1 MSNAVKVHVRDVA
14 LFERPVTLRLP
25 FRFGAATVTRCPQ
38 AFVRVGVDIGGRR
51 YEGASAEL
59 MVPKWFDK
67 SPELTH
73 EQNFEQL
80 REALRAAREAYTVA
94 GPAASPWQLSQ
105 GAGEACINTLVARGL
120 PRLAAQFGPALL
132 DKAVAD
138 AALRAAGQG
147 WCDGLRAGV
156 LGDPWSASLA
166 SLATTSPQQVTL
178 RHTVGLADR
187 LTPAD
192 DGADPQDGLPAT
204 LQDAIG
210 HYGLHHFKLKL
221 SGQPDADVDRLSRIG
236 AVLQAHARDWRV
248 TLDGNETFSDAQAL
262 GTFWRALCAAPAA
275 QPLLERTLLLEQPI
289 ARKAALAEPLH
300 GLGIAVP
307 VILDE
312 SDDHND
318 VLERGLAL
326 GYRGISS
333 KACKGIY
340 RSLHSAARIARE
352 PQRLL
357 LSGED
362 LTCQA
367 GLAVQQDTL
376 LAASLGVM
384 HIERN
389 GHHYVDGFGIA
400 PDAEAQAFAAAHAGL
415 YRADATGRPRLA
427 VQDGRLD
434 LSSLHTPG
442 FATAATPH
450 WDSLLPIR

>member
-1 MSNAVKVHVRDVA
+1 MLQMIMLGSGGLLTLALLFLAMSGPSQQKAYGRRLDELK
-14 LFERPVTLRLP
+14 ERHSGPGNSVEKQMRKLIAAKPVSSAEGRNSLIPSPELLALRLK
-25 FRFGAATVTRCPQ
+25 RTGKDWNLKSYVLVCLGMA
-38 AFVRVGVDIGGRR
+38 VGVAALLLVKGAPVLLALLAGMVLGLGLPHLFVGILIGRR
-51 YEGASAEL
+51 IAEFNVRFPDAIEL
-59 MVPKWFDK
+59 MVRGLRSGLPISETLGIVGESGSGKSTLARLVMALDK
-67 SPELTH
+67 PTAGTVKLNGRDLHMLGTRE
-73 EQNFEQL
+73 L
-80 REALRAAREAYTVA
+80 REARRDFQMVF
-94 GPAASPWQLSQ
+94 Q
-105 GAGEACINTLVARGL
+105 
-120 PRLAAQFGPALL
+120 
-132 DKAVAD
+132 
-138 AALRAAGQG
+138 
-147 WCDGLRAGV
+147 
-156 LGDPWSASLA
+156 DPYGSLH
-166 SLATTSPQQVTL
+166 P
-178 RHTVGLADR
+178 RHTVH
-187 LTPAD
+187 T
-192 DGADPQDGLPAT
+192 
-204 LQDAIG
+204 
-210 HYGLHHFKLKL
+210 
-221 SGQPDADVDRLSRIG
+221 
-236 AVLQAHARDWRV
+236 
-248 TLDGNETFSDAQAL
+248 
-262 GTFWRALCAAPAA
+262 
-275 QPLLERTLLLEQPI
+275 
-289 ARKAALAEPLH
+289 ALAEPLH

-427 VQDGRLD
+427 VQDGRLTCCPCSVVYC
-434 LSSLHTPG
+434 LVPTVPFSALHS
-442 FATAATPH
+442 AAKARSVICSTVPV
-450 WDSLLPIR
+450 PEIRR

>member
-1 MSNAVKVHVRDVA
+1 MTAAAVHVREVA

-38 AFVRVGVDIGGRR
+38 AFVRVGVDVGGRR
-51 YEGASAEL
+51 FYGASAEL

-80 REALRAAREAYTVA
+80 REALRGARQAYLGADT
-94 GPAASPWQLSQ
+94 AASAWQLSQ
-105 GAGEACINTLVARGL
+105 AAGDTAIQTLVARGL

-138 AALRAAGQG
+138 AVLRASGHD
-147 WCDGLRAGV
+147 WCAGLRAGV
-156 LGDPWSASLA
+156 LGDPWSSTFNIVRAL
-166 SLATTSPQQVTL
+166 QVTL

-192 DGADPQDGLPAT
+192 EGADPQDGLPAT
-204 LQDAIG
+204 LQDAIH

-221 SGQPDADVDRLSRIG
+221 CGQPDADVDRLSRIA
-236 AVLQAHARDWRV
+236 AVLASHAKNWRV

-262 GTFWRALCAAPAA
+262 GEFWRALAVAPAA
-275 QPLLERTLLLEQPI
+275 RPLLERTLLLEQPI
-289 ARKAALAEPLH
+289 ARKVALEQPIH
-300 GLGIAVP
+300 TLGIAVP

-312 SDDHND
+312 SDDHPD
-318 VLERGLAL
+318 VLERGVAL

-376 LAASLGVM
+376 LAASLGVT

-389 GHHYVDGFGIA
+389 GHHYVDGFGVA
-400 PDAEAQAFAAAHAGL
+400 PDAEAGDFAGAHAGL
-415 YRADATGRPRLA
+415 YSITQGRARLA
-427 VQDGRLD
+427 VHAGQLD
-434 LSSLHTPG
+434 LSSLHVPG
-442 FATAATPH
+442 FASAATPH
-450 WDSLLPIR
+450 WDSLQPIR

>member
-1 MSNAVKVHVRDVA
+1 MTAVAIHVREVA

-38 AFVRVGVDIGGRR
+38 AFVRVGLDVGGRR
-51 YEGASAEL
+51 FEGATAEL

-67 SPELTH
+67 SPGLTH

-80 REALRAAREAYTVA
+80 REALRGAREAYATA
-94 GPAASPWQLSQ
+94 GAVASPWQLSQ
-105 GAGEACINTLVARGL
+105 VAGDAAIDALVARGL
-120 PRLAAQFGPALL
+120 PRLAAQFGAALL

-147 WCDGLRAGV
+147 WCNGLRAGV
-156 LGDPWSASLA
+156 LGDPFSSTLPITEA
-166 SLATTSPQQVTL
+166 QQVTL

-192 DGADPQDGLPAT
+192 EGTDPQDGLPAT
-204 LQDAIG
+204 LQDAIA

-221 SGQPDADVDRLSRIG
+221 SGNSGADVDRLSRIA

-248 TLDGNETFSDAQAL
+248 TLDGNETFNDAQAL
-262 GTFWRALCAAPAA
+262 GEFWSALTAAAA
-275 QPLLERTLLLEQPI
+275 ARPLLERTLLLEQPI
-289 ARKAALAEPLH
+289 ARKVALDQPIH
-300 GLGIAVP
+300 TLGIAVP

-312 SDDHND
+312 SDDHAG

-376 LAASLGVM
+376 LAASLGVT

-389 GHHYVDGFGIA
+389 GHHYVDGFGVA
-400 PDAEAQAFAAAHAGL
+400 PEAEARAFADAHAGFYNL
-415 YRADATGRPRLA
+415 TQGRPHLA
-427 VQDGRLD
+427 VRGGQLD
-434 LSSLHTPG
+434 LSSLHVRG
-442 FATAATPH
+442 FASAAAPQ
-450 WDSLLPIR
+450 WDSLQPIR